1 MIQKPA
7 PFIPPLSWSI
17 RRSEREKALSAWR
30 RIDLREEEKALASS
44 TRGVGD
50 VMPKVLAKMGLDRK
64 RSELEIL
71 KVWNHLMDPL
81 VAKHAQP
88 VGFAKGTLFINVDS
102 SVWLDELVRYRRREI
117 LLRLKNSFGP
127 DLVQRLSFRVG

>member
-7 PFIPPLSWSI
+7 QFLPPRSWLI
-17 RRSEREKALSAWR
+17 KRTEREKALNAWR
-30 RIDLREEEKALASS
+30 RIDLGEQEKARANPAKSVADL
-44 TRGVGD
+44 
-50 VMPKVLAKMGLDRK
+50 MPKVLTKIGMDRK

-71 KVWNHLMDPL
+71 KVWNHLMDP
-81 VAKHAQP
+81 VVVKHAQP

-102 SVWLDELVRYRRREI
+102 NVWLDELVRYRRREI

-127 DLVQRLSFRVG
+127 DLVQRLSFKVG

>member
-7 PFIPPLSWSI
+7 QFMPPLSWLI
-17 RRSEREKALSAWR
+17 RRSERDKALSSWR
-30 RIDLREEEKALASS
+30 RIDLAEQEKALAAS
-44 TRGVGD
+44 TRPVAD
-50 VMPKVLAKMGLDRK
+50 LLPKVLAKIGMDRK

-71 KVWNHLMDPL
+71 KVWNHLMDP
-81 VAKHAQP
+81 VVTKHAQP

-102 SVWLDELVRYRRREI
+102 NVWLDELVRYRRREI